1 MEIVKSFDELKKGD
15 KVVVIEGD
23 KVNVMEFVCLHPRD
37 CNYALFL
44 DDMVTDGAKSVSKTK
59 FAQDNAYRYHDT
71 NEEWIEIY
79 QTIIDNINAQHHE
92 DILWYEERIKCL
104 AR

>member
-1 MEIVKSFDELKKGD
+1 MEIVRSFDELKKGD

-23 KVNVMEFVCLHPRD
+23 KVNIMEFVCLHPKD
-37 CNYALFL
+37 CYYALFL
-44 DDMVTDGAKSVSKTK
+44 DDMVTDGAKSVSKTN
-59 FAQDNAYRYHDT
+59 FASSNAYRFHGT

-79 QTIIDNINAQHHE
+79 QTIIDNLNAQHHK
-92 DILWYEERIKCL
+92 DILWYEDRIKCL

>member
-23 KVNVMEFVCLHPRD
+23 KANVMEFVCLHPRD
-37 CNYALFL
+37 SHYALFL
-44 DDMVTDGAKSVSKTK
+44 CDMVTDGAKSISKTK
-59 FAQDNAYRYHDT
+59 FALANAYRYHDT

-79 QTIIDNINAQHHE
+79 QTIIDNVNAKHHE
-92 DILWYEERIKCL
+92 DILWYEDRIKLL
-104 AR
+104 AQ

>member
-15 KVVVIEGD
+15 KVVVIDGD
-23 KVNVMEFVCLHPRD
+23 KANVMEFVCLHPRD

-59 FAQDNAYRYHDT
+59 FAQANACRFHNT

-79 QTIIDNINAQHHE
+79 QTIIDNVNAKQHE
-92 DILWYEERIKCL
+92 DILWYEERIKHL
-104 AR
+104 AQ